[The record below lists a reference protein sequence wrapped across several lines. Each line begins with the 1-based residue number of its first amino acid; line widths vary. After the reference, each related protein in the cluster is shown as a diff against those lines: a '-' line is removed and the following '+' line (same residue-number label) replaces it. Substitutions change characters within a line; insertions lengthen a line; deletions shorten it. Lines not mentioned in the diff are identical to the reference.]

1 MIQNGIEILSE
12 IYNRNWAKMMDNMTK
27 QKTLSEF
34 ETMKL
39 IEQNAHEFYLKA
51 SENPSLTDQRVRN
64 CFSKIAEDEKHHVV
78 LVDRIINILTNCL

>member
-1 MIQNGIEILSE
+1 
-12 IYNRNWAKMMDNMTK
+12 MTK

-39 IEQNAHEFYLKA
+39 IEQNAHEFYLNA
-51 SENPSLTDQRVRN
+51 SENSSLTDQGIRN
-64 CFSKIAEDEKHHVV
+64 CFGKIAEDEEHHVV

>member
-1 MIQNGIEILSE
+1 
-12 IYNRNWAKMMDNMTK
+12 MTR

-51 SENPSLTDQRVRN
+51 SENPKLTDERIRN
-64 CFSKIAEDEKHHVV
+64 CFGKIAEDEKHHVA
-78 LVDRIINILTNCL
+78 LVDRIINIIKNCS

>member
-1 MIQNGIEILSE
+1 
-12 IYNRNWAKMMDNMTK
+12 MMDNMTK
-27 QKTLSEF
+27 ENTLSEF

-64 CFSKIAEDEKHHVV
+64 CFSKIATDEKHHVV

>member
-1 MIQNGIEILSE
+1 
-12 IYNRNWAKMMDNMTK
+12 MTK

-51 SENPSLTDQRVRN
+51 SENPSLTDQSVRN

>member
-1 MIQNGIEILSE
+1 
-12 IYNRNWAKMMDNMTK
+12 MMDEMTK

-51 SENPSLTDQRVRN
+51 SENPNLADQRVCN
-64 CFSKIAEDEKHHVV
+64 CFGKIAEDEEHHVA

>member
-1 MIQNGIEILSE
+1 
-12 IYNRNWAKMMDNMTK
+12 MTK

-51 SENPSLTDQRVRN
+51 SENSNLTDQSVRN
-64 CFSKIAEDEKHHVV
+64 CFGKIAKDEKHHVV
-78 LVDRIINILTNCL
+78 LVERIINILTNCL

>member
-1 MIQNGIEILSE
+1 
-12 IYNRNWAKMMDNMTK
+12 MMDNKTK

-51 SENPSLTDQRVRN
+51 SENSSLTDQRIRN
-64 CFSKIAEDEKHHVV
+64 CFHKIAEDEKHHVV
-78 LVDRIINILTNCL
+78 LVERIINILTNCL

>member
-1 MIQNGIEILSE
+1 
-12 IYNRNWAKMMDNMTK
+12 MMDNMTK

-51 SENPSLTDQRVRN
+51 SENSSLTDQRIRS
-64 CFSKIAEDEKHHVV
+64 CFHKIAEDEKHHVV

>member
-1 MIQNGIEILSE
+1 
-12 IYNRNWAKMMDNMTK
+12 MTK

-51 SENPSLTDQRVRN
+51 SENPNLTDERVRN
-64 CFSKIAEDEKHHVV
+64 CFCKIAEDEKHHVV

>member
-1 MIQNGIEILSE
+1 
-12 IYNRNWAKMMDNMTK
+12 MDNMTK

-39 IEQNAHEFYLKA
+39 VEQNAHEFYLKA
-51 SENPSLTDQRVRN
+51 SENSGLADERVRN
-64 CFSKIAEDEKHHVV
+64 CFGKIAEDEKHHVV

>member
-1 MIQNGIEILSE
+1 
-12 IYNRNWAKMMDNMTK
+12 MTK

-51 SENPSLTDQRVRN
+51 SENSSLTDQRVRN
-64 CFSKIAEDEKHHVV
+64 CFSKIAKDEKHHVV
-78 LVDRIINILTNCL
+78 LVERIINILTNCL

>member
-1 MIQNGIEILSE
+1 
-12 IYNRNWAKMMDNMTK
+12 MDNITK

-51 SENPSLTDQRVRN
+51 SEDPRLTDERIRN
-64 CFSKIAEDEKHHVV
+64 CFGKIAQDENNHVA
-78 LVDRIINILTNCL
+78 LVDRIIDIIKNCS

>member
-1 MIQNGIEILSE
+1 
-12 IYNRNWAKMMDNMTK
+12 MDNMTK

-51 SENPSLTDQRVRN
+51 AENPSLTDQSARN
-64 CFSKIAEDEKHHVV
+64 CFSKIAKDEKHHVE

>member
-1 MIQNGIEILSE
+1 
-12 IYNRNWAKMMDNMTK
+12 MTK

-64 CFSKIAEDEKHHVV
+64 CFSKIATDEKHHVV